1 MSSEDIQFDG
11 FFREIL
17 QRGKGID
24 NLFNYLFSF
33 LRRNSDFFEQ
43 SENGFSFIEKS
54 FKMEKLKFDEK
65 KRKEKEKAEKIQK
78 AEKEKEKEKEKDGV
92 RQISKEEFEKL
103 KKNEVLKNNSPSEI
117 QIEKKDENIKKEEEE
132 DSETKRI
139 KSLITIM
146 NEDERN
152 ELLKKTA
159 HLDDKNGGRSRNYS
173 WIQPQIEQFEMFIPI
188 EKEIKAS
195 EIKIDFDSKNLKVKV
210 KNDFIV
216 NGQLFAPIIS
226 DSFLWQIDENKRG
239 KYISIT
245 FDKLKKMEWWDFV
258 IKGDDILSLSKHNPE
273 PSKLSDLDPS
283 MRPEVEKMMIENS
296 MKMQGKPFH
305 KDPKTNDVLQ
315 NFMKQHPEMDFSKA
329 KIN

>member
-1 MSSEDIQFDG
+1 
-11 FFREIL
+11 
-17 QRGKGID
+17 
-24 NLFNYLFSF
+24 LFNNLFSF

-43 SENGFSFIEKS
+43 PESGFAFIEKS
-54 FKMEKLKFDEK
+54 FKQEKLKFEEK
-65 KRKEKEKAEKIQK
+65 KKKEKEKTEKLQK
-78 AEKEKEKEKEKDGV
+78 AEKNEKVEKEKDGV
-92 RQISKEEFEKL
+92 RQITKEEFEKL
-103 KKNEVLKNNSPSEI
+103 KKEEKNTSLNSEQAKEVKNEV
-117 QIEKKDENIKKEEEE
+117 KEEEE

-139 KSLITIM
+139 KDLITKM
-146 NEDERN
+146 DEEERKQ
-152 ELLKKTA
+152 LLKKTA

-188 EKEIKAS
+188 DKEVKCS
-195 EIKIDFDSKNLKVKV
+195 EIKIEFDSKNLKVKV
-210 KNDFIV
+210 RNDFII

-226 DSFLWQIDENKRG
+226 DSFLWQIDENKG
-239 KYISIT
+239 EKYISIT
-245 FDKLKKMEWWDFV
+245 FDKLKKMEWWDYV

-315 NFMKQHPEMDFSKA
+315 KFMQQHPEMDFSKA